1 MGDVVDHRPDSIK
14 VLQDMMLRSNVFGI
28 IGNHELMMVECL
40 NFLCD
45 EITDTS
51 LDAFN
56 EEKLMKL
63 SEWIYNEPS
72 PTIEAFKKFD
82 VVEKEEILE
91 YLMEF
96 TIYEEVEVH
105 GRFYILVHARIEHNC
120 FK

>member
-1 MGDVVDHRPDSIK
+1 
-14 VLQDMMLRSNVFGI
+14 MMIRSDVFGI

-63 SEWIYNEPS
+63 SEWIYNGAS
-72 PTIEAFKKFD
+72 PTIEAFKQLD
-82 VVEKEEILE
+82 VVEKKKSQSI
-91 YLMEF
+91 
-96 TIYEEVEVH
+96 
-105 GRFYILVHARIEHNC
+105 
-120 FK
+120 

>member
-1 MGDVVDHRPDSIK
+1 MGDVVDRGSDSIK
-14 VLQDMMLRSNVFGI
+14 ILQDMMIRSDVFGI

-63 SEWIYNEPS
+63 SEWIYNGAS
-72 PTIEAFKKFD
+72 PTIEAFK
-82 VVEKEEILE
+82 
-91 YLMEF
+91 
-96 TIYEEVEVH
+96 
-105 GRFYILVHARIEHNC
+105 
-120 FK
+120 

>member
-1 MGDVVDHRPDSIK
+1 MGDVVDRGSDSIK
-14 VLQDMMLRSNVFGI
+14 ILQDMMIRSNVFGI

-63 SEWIYNEPS
+63 SEWICNGAS
-72 PTIEAFKKFD
+72 PTIEAFK
-82 VVEKEEILE
+82 
-91 YLMEF
+91 
-96 TIYEEVEVH
+96 
-105 GRFYILVHARIEHNC
+105 
-120 FK
+120 